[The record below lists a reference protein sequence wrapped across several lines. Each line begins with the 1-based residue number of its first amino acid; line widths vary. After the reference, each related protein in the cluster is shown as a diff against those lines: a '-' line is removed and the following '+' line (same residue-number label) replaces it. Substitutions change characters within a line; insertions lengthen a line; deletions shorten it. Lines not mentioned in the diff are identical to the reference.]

1 MVMFLPYS
9 FCGVTGLLPTTSS
22 VEGTVMDSVPG
33 GTDSHILTPAG
44 ELWVEGVT
52 DGRLQP
58 SGLPGTHYVRKL
70 VTAF

>member
-1 MVMFLPYS
+1 
-9 FCGVTGLLPTTSS
+9 
-22 VEGTVMDSVPG
+22 MDSVPG

-44 ELWVEGVT
+44 ELWVQGVT